1 MSANRARRG
10 RASRGPVGSTHPIES
25 KPYGPVDRIEFRRFR
40 NRGALTEIGRR
51 NQSTGRRA
59 IRLDR
64 RTDRHR
70 IAWSAISRGSAI
82 VEAAGGAVG
91 GGSATFGNRLDA
103 HRPERLRQE
112 KE

>member
-1 MSANRARRG
+1 LSAVAPERRRKRNLPFTRPADVLGFAQPVISRRALIAPAG
-10 RASRGPVGSTHPIES
+10 AALRADPLALPALSNPIS
-25 KPYGPVDRIEFRRFR
+25 LPYGPVDRIEFRRFR

-70 IAWSAISRGSAI
+70 IASSAISRG
-82 VEAAGGAVG
+82 
-91 GGSATFGNRLDA
+91 
-103 HRPERLRQE
+103 
-112 KE
+112 